1 MNPMASDATSS
12 PSPVSYSTPNQA
24 ALAGIKFTSTFGQ
37 IVLVLMRTRQHRH
50 SFLGD
55 LEWLVMPAVTNSQ
68 FMLAEHRDGSTG
80 LAMPLATVLWAQVSE
95 EVDAR
100 LSANP
105 DQRVRLKP
113 EEWTSGTI
121 PWLIEAVGETRAVG
135 TLLRRLIDERF
146 PATGV
151 KAIGRS
157 PDGTAKVRV
166 LRKEAAESGASQEPP
181 HRH

>member
-1 MNPMASDATSS
+1 MNPMASDTTSS
-12 PSPVSYSTPNQA
+12 PSPDSYGQLNPGPLA
-24 ALAGIKFTSTFGQ
+24 AIKFTSTFGR

-80 LAMPLATVLWAQVSE
+80 LTMPLATVLWAQVSE

-100 LSANP
+100 LCANP

-113 EEWTSGTI
+113 EEWASGTI
-121 PWLIEAVGETRAVG
+121 PWLIEAAGETHAVG
-135 TLLRRLIDERF
+135 TLLRKLIDERF

-151 KAIGRS
+151 KSIGQS
-157 PDGTAKVRV
+157 ADGTAKVRL
-166 LRKEAAESGASQEPP
+166 LRKEIAELGTSQEPRQ
-181 HRH
+181 RH